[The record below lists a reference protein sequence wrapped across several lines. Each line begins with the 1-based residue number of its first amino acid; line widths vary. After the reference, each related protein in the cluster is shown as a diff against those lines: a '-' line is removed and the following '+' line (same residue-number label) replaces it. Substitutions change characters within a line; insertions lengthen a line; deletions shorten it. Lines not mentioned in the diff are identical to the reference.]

1 MIRRMIH
8 IPHTRSWETLG
19 QRTISDRG
27 QVADLLGCALRRQ
40 GFNPVT
46 DRPARW
52 GFGVIARPLKVAGF
66 GRRYGLEAIY
76 LGSSDPVIAR
86 AIAALTPADL
96 VLDDAMP
103 GWELDLRFAELRDEP
118 DLPAG
123 VEALNGYCI
132 SPIRITRP
140 LGNGRHE
147 DVIQLSDDYQNL
159 LNRTMSRR
167 FERPFQLRLLPD
179 RVYVRSR
186 GGEISAGFA
195 IKTRPNGAVV
205 VKRGIALPFTLV
217 GPTADLMDAWYSGLG
232 RTTALGFGLLG
243 MQW

>member
-1 MIRRMIH
+1 MVRRMIC
-8 IPHTRSWETLG
+8 IPRARFQETLG

-27 QVADLLGCALRRQ
+27 QVADLLGCALRRR

-46 DRPARW
+46 DGPARW
-52 GFGVIARPLKVAGF
+52 GFGVIARSLKVAGS
-66 GRRYGLEAIY
+66 GRRYGIEAIH

-86 AIAALTPADL
+86 AIAALQPDDL
-96 VLDDAMP
+96 VLDQAMP
-103 GWELDLRFAELRDEP
+103 GWELDLRCAEIVDEP
-118 DLPAG
+118 DLPVG

-132 SPIRITRP
+132 SPIRVTRP

-147 DVIQLSDDYQNL
+147 DVIQISDDYQDL

-167 FERPFQLRLLPD
+167 FGRPFQLRLLPD

-205 VKRGIALPFTLV
+205 VKRGVALPFTLV
-217 GPTADLMDAWYSGLG
+217 GPTADVMDAWYAGLG

-243 MQW
+243 MQS

>member
-1 MIRRMIH
+1 MIRRMIRV
-8 IPHTRSWETLG
+8 PRSQCRETLG
-19 QRTISDRG
+19 QRTFSDRG
-27 QVADLLGCALRRQ
+27 QVADLLGCALRRH
-40 GFNPVT
+40 GCDPITNG
-46 DRPARW
+46 PARW
-52 GFGVIARPLKVAGF
+52 GFGVIAHPLKVAGP
-66 GRRYGLEAIY
+66 GRRYGIEAIH

-123 VEALNGYCI
+123 VEVLNGYCI
-132 SPIRITRP
+132 SPIRVTRP
-140 LGNGRHE
+140 LGNGHHE
-147 DVIQLSDDYQNL
+147 DLTELGDDYQDL

-167 FERPFQLRLLPD
+167 FGRPFQLQLLPD

-186 GGEISAGFA
+186 SGRISAGFA

-205 VKRGIALPFTLV
+205 VKRGIALPFSLV
-217 GPTADLMDAWYSGLG
+217 GPANDIRDAWYSGLG

-243 MQW
+243 MQS